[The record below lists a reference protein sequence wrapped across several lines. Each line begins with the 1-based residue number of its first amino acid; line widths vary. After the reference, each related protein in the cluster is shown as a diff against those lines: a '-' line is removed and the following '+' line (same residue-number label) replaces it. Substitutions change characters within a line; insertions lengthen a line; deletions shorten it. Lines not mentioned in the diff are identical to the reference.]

1 MTGICTNFVLNRTNN
16 EERRGVFNELR
27 ATFHN
32 PEVEGSSP
40 SPATTFKALGVNPG
54 AFVFTEFC

>member
-40 SPATTFKALGVNPG
+40 SPATSVFKASRDWEP
-54 AFVFTEFC
+54 